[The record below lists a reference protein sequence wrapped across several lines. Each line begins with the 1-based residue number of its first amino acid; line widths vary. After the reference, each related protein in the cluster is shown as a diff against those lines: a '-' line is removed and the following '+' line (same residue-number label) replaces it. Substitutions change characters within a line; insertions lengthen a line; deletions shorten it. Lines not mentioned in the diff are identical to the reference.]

1 MQKVD
6 FYYFLCYA
14 TYAFSV
20 PRCGRVKRASQRPSV
35 TANAFGRA
43 ELYCFQYLSKIR
55 RMMFTDIRV

>member
-1 MQKVD
+1 M
-6 FYYFLCYA
+6 
-14 TYAFSV
+14 
-20 PRCGRVKRASQRPSV
+20 KRAPQRPSV